1 MITQER
7 RDAARFADDGLGDL
21 VEIQGGHPDRHG
33 VAHRPQRVGDDA
45 ARGGSVLTE
54 IYTAESV
61 ATATLIN
68 LAARAPVAV
77 GRPLIGGF
85 VVTGEAGTVQ
95 RLLLRGVGPGLAK
108 FGLTGALGDPVIKV
122 YNSAGALIA
131 SNDDWSGAD
140 LAALAPFALDAGSKD
155 AALIY
160 SFSPG
165 AYTLEVSTTGTAGE
179 ALAEIY
185 SAP

>member
-1 MITQER
+1 MKRFVLVLLTTSGCINSTG
-7 RDAARFADDGLGDL
+7 DALVTFQASASAAPDIGAVQGQPLRFTSL
-21 VEIQGGHPDRHG
+21 
-33 VAHRPQRVGDDA
+33 RPSCDCLSA
-45 ARGGSVLTE
+45 AVSK
-54 IYTAESV
+54 ESF
-61 ATATLIN
+61 AS
-68 LAARAPVAV
+68 
-77 GRPLIGGF
+77 
-85 VVTGEAGTVQ
+85 GEAGTVQ